1 MKKSLIAI
9 FFISNISFC
18 QTVEEYFN
26 SANEKAKIK
35 NLSGAIEDYNKAI
48 ELNPNFAVAYFNR
61 GFIKAK
67 QNNFIDAV
75 EDYSKYISLK
85 PNSPKAY
92 SIRAFAYAR
101 INKNKEAIQDYST
114 YIEYLPEDNDV
125 INSRGL
131 LRQTIGD
138 FKVL

>member
-1 MKKSLIAI
+1 MKKSLVAI

-18 QTVEEYFN
+18 QTIEEYFN
-26 SANEKAKIK
+26 SANKKAKIE

-75 EDYSKYISLK
+75 EDYSMICLIKV
-85 PNSPKAY
+85 
-92 SIRAFAYAR
+92 
-101 INKNKEAIQDYST
+101 D
-114 YIEYLPEDNDV
+114 LPEPERP
-125 INSRGL
+125 I
-131 LRQTIGD
+131 TT
-138 FKVL
+138 